1 MRKIVNSTFV
11 SLDGVIEKMEAWH
24 FDYVDEDTNR
34 IVTEQLEAA
43 DILLMGRHTYDSYFA
58 VWPDR
63 HDPYSDLI
71 NAKRKYV
78 ASTTM
83 DKAEWN
89 NTTVISAD
97 LVEEVRRLKEEGG
110 GDILMHG
117 FGPVARA
124 LLDAGLLDEL
134 FLWVH
139 PQFAGVGTTDD
150 MLFSEGNNAKLTP
163 NGTPQVLRSGV
174 VTLSYRPLVS

>member
-11 SLDGVIEKMEAWH
+11 SLDGVTENMEAWH
-24 FDYVDEDTNR
+24 FDFIDQDMDR
-34 IVTEQLEAA
+34 IAEEQIDAA
-43 DILLMGRHTYDSYFA
+43 DIMLMGRLTYEVYNSA
-58 VWPDR
+58 WPNREGAYPDK
-63 HDPYSDLI
+63 I
-71 NAKRKYV
+71 NAIRKYV

-89 NTTVISAD
+89 NTTVISGD
-97 LVEEVRRLKEEGG
+97 LVDEVRRLKAEEGD

-124 LLDAGLLDEL
+124 LLAAGLLDEL

-139 PQFAGVGTTDD
+139 PQFAGVGTTRQ
-150 MLFSEGNNAKLTP
+150 MLFSEGNNARLELLGAQP
-163 NGTPQVLRSGV
+163 LASGV
-174 VTLSYRPLVS
+174 VTLSYRPIVS